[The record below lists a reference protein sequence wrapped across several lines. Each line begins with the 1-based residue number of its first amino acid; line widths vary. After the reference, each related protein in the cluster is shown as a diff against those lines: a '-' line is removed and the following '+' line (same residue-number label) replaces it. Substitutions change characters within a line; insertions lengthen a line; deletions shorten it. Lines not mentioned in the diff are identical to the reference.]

1 MHPYRPEGKHDPV
14 PSVEVL
20 RKSIGTGNIYQGLC
34 VKCDEYHN
42 LHLDLGPLKGII
54 PREEAATGLAEG
66 RTKEIAILSRVGKE
80 VCFQVLDFD
89 RNGNAILS
97 RKAAQL
103 DAKNY
108 FFSALHPG
116 DVIPARVLN
125 ATELGVFCD
134 IGCGFTAL
142 MRIDRCCISRLNTA
156 AAIFH
161 PGQDILAC
169 VLAINDFQG
178 TIDLT
183 GRELLGTWEEN
194 ASVFR
199 PGQTVTGIVRSIMPY
214 GIFVELAPN
223 LSGLT
228 EPTDGI
234 QPGDRV
240 SVYIRSI
247 LASSHK
253 IKLNI
258 LEVLP
263 HSASAPTLEYRIQK
277 GPLRQ
282 WQYYPGSTALTVF

>member
-1 MHPYRPEGKHDPV
+1 MHPYRPEGKHDPA

-161 PGQDILAC
+161 PGQDI
-169 VLAINDFQG
+169 QG